1 MLTPVTRNPEID
13 RRTRRAWG
21 AALLLA
27 VGLLWGGEDARAQSV
42 SGTRGLSGGVGSIFS
57 LTGPANLYTDSQSNV
72 GYMYNFG
79 NNFESFNF
87 RLATGQVYSGGMMTL
102 GPQLTIGLIQGA
114 NQTGSPL
121 VFPRAPRLTTP
132 LPPIQSSILPDSA
145 FIDDTILP

>member
-1 MLTPVTRNPEID
+1 MV
-13 RRTRRAWG
+13 AWG

-27 VGLLWGGEDARAQSV
+27 LGLFWSGEAARAQSV
-42 SGTRGLSGGVGSIFS
+42 SGVRGLSGGVGALFS
-57 LTGPANLYTDSQSNV
+57 LTGPANLYTDSPNNV

-87 RLATGQVYSGGMMTL
+87 RLANGQAYSGGMMTL

-132 LPPIQSSILPDSA
+132 LPPIQSSVLQDA
-145 FIDDTILP
+145 FLDDTILP

>member
-1 MLTPVTRNPEID
+1 MFTPVTRNPET
-13 RRTRRAWG
+13 RTAVRRAWG
-21 AALLLA
+21 AVLLLA
-27 VGLLWGGEDARAQSV
+27 LGLFWNGEAAWAQSV
-42 SGTRGLSGGVGSIFS
+42 SGVRGLSGGVGSLFS
-57 LTGPANLYTDSQSNV
+57 LTGPANVYTDSQNNV

-87 RLATGQVYSGGMMTL
+87 RLANGQAYSGGMMTL

-132 LPPIQSSILPDSA
+132 LPPIQSSISPDA
-145 FIDDTILP
+145 FLDDTILP